1 LLLAIIQFIFLK
13 LLQYNTTMNKFVF
26 ALLAILACASVG
38 AYAHKC
44 GTHNPPRGI
53 VDATGRT
60 TAACFSANPCD
71 DPATRD
77 TYVKTQSSA
86 SLKMR
91 VNSIYFGDL
100 TNNATNKENYD
111 KNMEF
116 FVNKYRDLLGIDVII
131 NTTEVTSEYQTVGAE
146 DNPTHLAMAQKYY
159 KSGWMTAMY
168 SNFDPNPE
176 LLLGYASKFPTEL
189 PASLADW
196 YTIMGIHSLNAG
208 GTTVHHE
215 VGHMLGLYH
224 VFIQDC
230 ADTACSEG
238 VASENRNLVG
248 DLCNDTLPMQN
259 EPQCNGEL
267 SKPNDCVDTPILNTF
282 TYADLPL
289 NNYMAYTEDSC
300 QTFGFTA
307 QQSGRARCY
316 LSTTV
321 SFLNPDAVQTPTA
334 TPTATPSNTATPT
347 ATPGA
352 RVSSATQFAAVGLAS
367 LALALTL

>member
-1 LLLAIIQFIFLK
+1 
-13 LLQYNTTMNKFVF
+13 
-26 ALLAILACASVG
+26 
-38 AYAHKC
+38 
-44 GTHNPPRGI
+44 
-53 VDATGRT
+53 
-60 TAACFSANPCD
+60 
-71 DPATRD
+71 
-77 TYVKTQSSA
+77 
-86 SLKMR
+86 
-91 VNSIYFGDL
+91 
-100 TNNATNKENYD
+100 
-111 KNMEF
+111 MEF

-215 VGHMLGLYH
+215 VGHMLGKSAAPFGTESSSAQSIQGTNILSIGLYH

-267 SKPNDCVDTPILNTF
+267 SKRKHKDCFP
-282 TYADLPL
+282 
-289 NNYMAYTEDSC
+289 
-300 QTFGFTA
+300 
-307 QQSGRARCY
+307 
-316 LSTTV
+316 
-321 SFLNPDAVQTPTA
+321 
-334 TPTATPSNTATPT
+334 
-347 ATPGA
+347 
-352 RVSSATQFAAVGLAS
+352 
-367 LALALTL
+367 